1 MTNKTNN
8 MKGIL
13 NFTLA
18 ASLAIFLV
26 ACGGSATKDK
36 KAELGDKKTTL
47 AKLRKEKTDLDLKI
61 RTLEADIA
69 KSDPDAV
76 GVQKLVAVSSVDTG
90 SFTHFIDLQG
100 KVDAENVAYVSPR
113 GMGGTVKA
121 IYVTEGQVVRK
132 GQAILRL
139 DDAVARQQLA
149 AAQQQ
154 IAGLEAQSRLAQS
167 VYERQQNLWK
177 QNIGSE
183 VQVLEAKTRAESAAS
198 QLAASRANVRLAQET
213 VAQSNVTAEISG
225 TIDQLNVKVGEFFS
239 PQTAAIPQAGI
250 RIVNTSNLKV
260 RVQVPENYLSKIKV
274 GSPLEVVLPE
284 LNNRVINSKV
294 TVAGRLIDPTTR
306 SFYVEGRLPSD
317 KDLRPNQTAVV
328 KIEDYKR
335 AAAITVPLNI
345 VQSDETGKYLF
356 VVDKQ
361 GTKTVARRRIVTV
374 GESYGGKIEI
384 VSGLTAS
391 DLVITEGYQTLYD
404 GQAITT
410 GK

>member
-1 MTNKTNN
+1 MTYKINN

-13 NFTLA
+13 NITLA
-18 ASLAIFLV
+18 ASLALFLV
-26 ACGGSATKDK
+26 ACGGSATKDN
-36 KAELGDKKTTL
+36 KAELGDKKAAL
-47 AKLRKEKTDLDLKI
+47 EKLRKEKGSLDAEIKK
-61 RTLEADIA
+61 LEDEIA
-69 KSDPDAV
+69 KADPNAA
-76 GVQKLVAVSSVDTG
+76 GTQKLVAVSAVDTG
-90 SFTHFIDLQG
+90 TFTHFIDLQG

-121 IYVTEGQVVRK
+121 VYVTEGQAVRK
-132 GQAILRL
+132 GQTILRL

-154 IAGLEAQSRLAQS
+154 IAGLESQAKLAQS

-183 VQVLEAKTRAESAAS
+183 VQVLEARTRAEAAAS
-198 QLAASRANVRLAQET
+198 QLAASRANVRLAQEQ
-213 VAQSNVTAEISG
+213 VDQANVTAEISG

-239 PQTAAIPQAGI
+239 PQSAANPQSGI

-260 RVQVPENYLSKIKV
+260 RVQVPENYLSRIKV

-284 LNNRVINSKV
+284 LNNRVIKSKV
-294 TVAGRLIDPTTR
+294 TVAGKLIDPTTR
-306 SFYVEGRLPSD
+306 SFYVEGKLPSD

-361 GTKTVARRRIVTV
+361 GAKTVARRRIVTV

-384 VSGLTAS
+384 LSGLTAS
-391 DLVITEGYQTLYD
+391 DLVITEAYQTLYD